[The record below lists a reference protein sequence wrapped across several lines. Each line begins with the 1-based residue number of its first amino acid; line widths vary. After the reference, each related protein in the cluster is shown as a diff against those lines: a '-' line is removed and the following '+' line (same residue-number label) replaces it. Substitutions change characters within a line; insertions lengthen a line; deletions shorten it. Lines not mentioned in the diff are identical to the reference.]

1 MKLTVHEFRQ
11 ECHYTITMVHAKKML
26 MERTL
31 SIRDYWRMNR
41 KMKSK
46 YKPIS
51 DGLILEDNLIDP
63 RGKASMPRRKEVQY
77 VDRKT
82 D

>member
-63 RGKASMPRRKEVQY
+63 RGRSSVAHRKEGKHANSQA
-77 VDRKT
+77 D
-82 D
+82 

>member
-1 MKLTVHEFRQ
+1 
-11 ECHYTITMVHAKKML
+11 
-26 MERTL
+26 
-31 SIRDYWRMNR
+31 
-41 KMKSK
+41 MKSK